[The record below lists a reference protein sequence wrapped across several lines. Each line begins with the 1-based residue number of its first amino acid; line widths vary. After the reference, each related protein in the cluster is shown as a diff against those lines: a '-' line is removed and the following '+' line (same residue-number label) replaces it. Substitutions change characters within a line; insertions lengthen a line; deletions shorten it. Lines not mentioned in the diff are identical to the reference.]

1 MQLNNPACSLIMENR
16 PKPYQTTLIFRSELM
31 SNLFQPLNV
40 GDYTLKNRII
50 MAPLT
55 RSRANNPG
63 RIPNELMVKYYRQ
76 RASAGMI
83 LTEATSVTPM
93 GVGYPD
99 TPGIWTN
106 EQTEG
111 WKPITQAVHEQGGNI
126 FMQLW
131 HVGRISDPCYLG
143 GELPVAPSAIAAPG
157 HVSHVRPLK
166 DLVTPRALSIEEI
179 KNLQNIYRQA
189 AENAKEAGFDG
200 VELHAANGYLF
211 DQFMHESSNKRTDEY
226 GGSIENRVRLL
237 LEIVDVLIEVWGAGK
252 VGVHLAPASDGAGLE
267 DSDPQALFSY
277 VAKQLSTRNI
287 AFIFAREDTRE
298 ENTVGK
304 LVRENFDGVYIANQ
318 QLTKETGEQLL
329 KAGRAD
335 AVAYGELFIA
345 NPDLVERFKEDAQLN
360 TPNRATYYFNE
371 EVGYTDY
378 PFLETT

>member
-1 MQLNNPACSLIMENR
+1 
-16 PKPYQTTLIFRSELM
+16 M
-31 SNLFQPLNV
+31 SNLFQPLKV
-40 GDYTLKNRII
+40 GDYTLNNRII

-63 RIPNELMVKYYRQ
+63 RVPNELMVEYYRQ

-99 TPGIWTN
+99 TPGIWSN

-131 HVGRISDPCYLG
+131 HVGRISDPRYLG

-200 VELHAANGYLF
+200 VELHAANGYFF
-211 DQFMHESSNKRTDEY
+211 DQFMHESSNTRTDEY
-226 GGSIENRVRLL
+226 GGSIENRVLLL

-267 DSDPQALFSY
+267 DSDPEALFTY
-277 VAKQLSTRNI
+277 VAKQLSNRQI
-287 AFIFAREDTRE
+287 AFIFAREATST
-298 ENTVGK
+298 ENTVGQ
-304 LVRENFDGVYIANQ
+304 LVRKNFDGVYIANQ
-318 QLTKETGEQLL
+318 QLTKATGEQLIES
-329 KAGRAD
+329 GRAD
-335 AVAYGELFIA
+335 AVSYGQLFIA
-345 NPDLVERFKEDAQLN
+345 NPDLVERFKLGAELN
-360 TPNRATYYFNE
+360 TPNPKTYYFNE

-378 PFLETT
+378 PFLKQS